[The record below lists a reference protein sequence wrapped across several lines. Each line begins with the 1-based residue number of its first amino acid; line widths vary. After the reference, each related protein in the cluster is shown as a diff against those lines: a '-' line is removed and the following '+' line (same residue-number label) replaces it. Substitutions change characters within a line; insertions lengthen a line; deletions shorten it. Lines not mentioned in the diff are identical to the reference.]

1 MLEGVRNCFDR
12 EHGRPLYLRLS
23 TRTIDQAPF
32 FAARE
37 RLGVDTLQ
45 QQTLAGAYRL
55 ATWQTNHPEL
65 AGAPRV
71 MLCASGAVIPE
82 VLQAAELLWRE
93 GVAADVINVVS
104 VRALYERFVEA
115 RQHGER
121 DPFAW
126 LYPDAERR
134 TPIVTIH
141 DAASHAMAWLG
152 SVYGAPVTSLGVDE
166 FGQSGN
172 RHDLY
177 RYFHLDVASIA
188 DAAFCAI
195 DE

>member
-1 MLEGVRNCFDR
+1 
-12 EHGRPLYLRLS
+12 
-23 TRTIDQAPF
+23 
-32 FAARE
+32 
-37 RLGVDTLQ
+37 
-45 QQTLAGAYRL
+45 
-55 ATWQTNHPEL
+55 PE
-65 AGAPRV
+65 A
-71 MLCASGAVIPE
+71 
-82 VLQAAELLWRE
+82 LQAAELLWRE
-93 GVAADVINVVS
+93 GVAADVINIVS
-104 VRALYERFVEA
+104 VRALYERFVVA
-115 RQHGER
+115 RQNGER

-134 TPIVTIH
+134 TPMLTIH

-152 SVYGAPVTSLGVDE
+152 SVYGAPVTSLGVDD

-177 RYFHLDVASIA
+177 RHFNLDVASIA

>member
-1 MLEGVRNCFDR
+1 M
-12 EHGRPLYLRLS
+12 
-23 TRTIDQAPF
+23 
-32 FAARE
+32 
-37 RLGVDTLQ
+37 Q
-45 QQTLAGAYRL
+45 QQALAGAYRL

-82 VLQAAELLWRE
+82 ALQAAELLWRE
-93 GVAADVINVVS
+93 GVAADVVNVVS
-104 VRALYERFVEA
+104 VRALYEQFVAA